1 VKNTI
6 RALIC
11 GHSDHTEQLVR
22 GSLSRMPS
30 VQTVG
35 QASTHLDALDM
46 SLRLRPSLI
55 ILSLPIPD
63 LEGPEAG
70 RLLLAN
76 APEARLLAIS
86 DRWTQPDVHDMLS
99 AGAAGCLHTDGDP
112 EELSRAIQTVMFG
125 GQYRS
130 PRLLH
135 IEHPPRL
142 AGLAASKNQEL
153 L

>member
-1 VKNTI
+1 
-6 RALIC
+6 
-11 GHSDHTEQLVR
+11 
-22 GSLSRMPS
+22 MPS

-63 LEGPEAG
+63 LKGPEAG

-76 APEARLLAIS
+76 APGARLLAIS

-99 AGAAGCLHTDGDP
+99 AGASGCLHADGDP

-130 PRLLH
+130 PRLLY
-135 IEHPPRL
+135 IEHAAQSESP
-142 AGLAASKNQEL
+142 AASHNQEL